1 MKNKIKYSKELQS
14 KILKLGQFV
23 KRYVNGIFD
32 EEYDLVNPCGL
43 DYSIQSALFPLEG
56 EYKQVVMKQDTIVII
71 MNNGDIVE
79 SVKSNRKYF
88 RKELISNIAKEA
100 FLEKTYY

>member
-56 EYKQVVMKQDTIVII
+56 EYKQVIFKKNAILII

-79 SVKSNRKYF
+79 
-88 RKELISNIAKEA
+88 
-100 FLEKTYY
+100 LEKLNRDYFKK